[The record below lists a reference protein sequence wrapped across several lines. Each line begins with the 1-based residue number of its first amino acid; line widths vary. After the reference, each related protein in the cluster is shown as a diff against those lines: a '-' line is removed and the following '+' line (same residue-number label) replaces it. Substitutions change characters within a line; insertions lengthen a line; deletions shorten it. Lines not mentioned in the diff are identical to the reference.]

1 MTDSQRPTTDPT
13 GPNGPSAQLSPDSET
28 TAVPV
33 PTTTIESPASPPK
46 SRQGRVRAFAAMGL
60 IGLVV
65 ASTAVATLVLTSSST
80 TSTVL
85 GYVPAESVAYGEL
98 RLDLPGDQRQNVAE
112 FLSHFP
118 GFADQAAL
126 DTKLDE
132 VLDRL
137 VSEASDGKQTFS
149 KDIKPWFY
157 GQLAFAVGP
166 LPAMTGDDPQAAA
179 KDARG
184 LLLASIKD
192 EALARSWFTSTLQEA
207 GITGTT
213 DTYNGTELTTFS
225 GPAKLPTDA
234 AFALDAGK
242 VAIVGDVTSVKAAID
257 TNGSSAVATSE
268 PVKAAQSAMPGD
280 DLGFMFI
287 DVKSMMAATTEAAGA
302 AASAVPEAFLAMVP
316 DYVAGRLRVEG
327 DAVRF
332 DAINPHTDSAPG
344 PDTNHTNGVAAF
356 APPTT
361 IALHAGND
369 VGATITDWIELLEQ
383 EPSLAEA
390 YQQIEQAVGM
400 LGGFDGLVG
409 WMGDTGVV
417 VDPAGDAI
425 EGGIVSIPTDAAQA
439 RQLFTTLRSFL
450 ALGGAQAGITVTDET
465 YNGQT
470 ITVVDLGSLRDLA
483 GLAGALGGAAVPADP
498 SSLPDDPIRLAYV
511 VTDEVV
517 AIGSS
522 PDFIKRVLDA
532 GAGASL
538 ADDARFKGL
547 VDRVGAQHSGLTF
560 LDVAALRGHVE
571 AMMASTASAAE
582 RAEYEESVK
591 PFLTPFDA
599 LLAANAVADGL
610 DQQHTVV
617 TVK

>member
-1 MTDSQRPTTDPT
+1 
-13 GPNGPSAQLSPDSET
+13 
-28 TAVPV
+28 
-33 PTTTIESPASPPK
+33 
-46 SRQGRVRAFAAMGL
+46 
-60 IGLVV
+60 
-65 ASTAVATLVLTSSST
+65 
-80 TSTVL
+80 
-85 GYVPAESVAYGEL
+85 
-98 RLDLPGDQRQNVAE
+98 
-112 FLSHFP
+112 
-118 GFADQAAL
+118 
-126 DTKLDE
+126 
-132 VLDRL
+132 
-137 VSEASDGKQTFS
+137 
-149 KDIKPWFY
+149 
-157 GQLAFAVGP
+157 
-166 LPAMTGDDPQAAA
+166 
-179 KDARG
+179 
-184 LLLASIKD
+184 
-192 EALARSWFTSTLQEA
+192 
-207 GITGTT
+207 
-213 DTYNGTELTTFS
+213 
-225 GPAKLPTDA
+225 
-234 AFALDAGK
+234 
-242 VAIVGDVTSVKAAID
+242 
-257 TNGSSAVATSE
+257 
-268 PVKAAQSAMPGD
+268 
-280 DLGFMFI
+280 
-287 DVKSMMAATTEAAGA
+287 MMAATTEAAGA

-610 DQQHTVV
+610 DQQHTIV